1 MALAT
6 VTGIAA
12 AAQTPPTGADGL
24 LPWLQA
30 GHYRQWQSES
40 RAHASTGPHFGKVRT
55 YVNAPLAAS
64 LGAGN
69 SAGEHPRGVAAVKE
83 LFGMG
88 EIVRGWAVSLKLAA
102 TSGGGARWYWF
113 EYFDGRLVADARGA
127 PLCAGCH
134 GAGRDFVLV
143 PWPLY

>member
-1 MALAT
+1 MRRW
-6 VTGIAA
+6 
-12 AAQTPPTGADGL
+12 PPLWA
-24 LPWLQA
+24 PVPA
-30 GHYRQWQSES
+30 P
-40 RAHASTGPHFGKVRT
+40 ASI
-55 YVNAPLAAS
+55 
-64 LGAGN
+64 
-69 SAGEHPRGVAAVKE
+69 RGTCVAAVKE

-88 EIVRGWAVSLKLAA
+88 ETVRGWAVSLKLDA

-143 PWPLY
+143 PWPLH